1 MTKLENTNSNEI
13 WWNKP
18 LALFSQMSAWIGFP
32 VIGAVFLGQWLD
44 ERYQTKPWL
53 FLLTVGLAFII
64 SMVGIIRIAIQSIN
78 EIDNNN
84 SHNNIKDNKN
94 D

>member
-1 MTKLENTNSNEI
+1 MTKIDNNKSSEV

-32 VIGAVFLGQWLD
+32 VIIAVFLGKWLD
-44 ERYQTKPWL
+44 QKYQTEPWL
-53 FLLTVGLAFII
+53 FLATVGASFII
-64 SMVGIIRIAIQSIN
+64 SMVGIIRIALKSIN
-78 EIDNNN
+78 EIDNIN
-84 SHNNIKDNKN
+84 SNNIKDNKN